1 MARKVLLADDSV
13 TAQNMGRKILTDAGY
28 EVVTV
33 NNGSAALKKISEAHP
48 DLIVLDVYM
57 PGYSGLEVCQ
67 RIKESRE
74 TNQIP
79 VLLTVGK
86 LEPFKQ
92 DEARRVRA
100 DAFIIKPFEASELT
114 AALSKLEGKLG
125 APVAP
130 RKEGRPSAPATME
143 SFERTATSSAPQFGD
158 EESGWKARLKFPSAG
173 SKPTQVEPDPEP
185 YTAPSTS
192 FRDAVPDPPGPLPQN
207 SPVHAVLER
216 PIPAGI
222 PQDITADEI
231 AAIAAAAA
239 RVQAGITVGENF
251 EHLTASPAASKPEDA
266 APKAEDKAAAA
277 VVEESSQK
285 APAPEV
291 TSEKSQSI
299 ADSQAPVETLA
310 SSSRAMPT
318 DTQTQNA
325 VQQEGAAAQA
335 QAAPDFAELSKSE
348 PVAVPREPS
357 EPGTTFAVVPG
368 IEETAEPEPVAV
380 AAIGASS
387 AAPTHAVATL
397 APKTRW
403 VAEEVPL
410 EAQEAVLVLE
420 REMHKAY
427 AAFAAAEH
435 GLRYESAPIDP
446 DDEPIFATMSPP
458 AIGTPLPMMEASTNT
473 AAKPSRK
480 EALGS
485 NEPAQVPAGEST
497 FREVAN
503 SSHSFK
509 PPAPSFAPVD
519 PSRDDTQ
526 HAAATFGGP
535 EPFGMAEASPISE
548 PEHSPRS
555 SSPSEIKIGAAVP
568 QSSAAIA
575 QDEPSVQQDLS
586 SATPGSARD
595 EAGKVERKPAE
606 PSSDVQPEPDFAAA
620 TRAAWANWRDVR
632 ESVLSPKAEASSASI
647 NPEAELEELKK
658 LKGLKKDG
666 PTPSTLPEAALAAA
680 ASADTSATSD
690 SNLSSIVDTMLAELK
705 PKLMAELAEKLKQE
719 KKK

>member
-158 EESGWKARLKFPSAG
+158 EQSGWKARLKFPSAG

-192 FRDAVPDPPGPLPQN
+192 FRDAVPDPPAPLPQN

-222 PQDITADEI
+222 PQDITPDEI

-239 RVQAGITVGENF
+239 RVQAGITVGKNF
-251 EHLTASPAASKPEDA
+251 EHLTASPD
-266 APKAEDKAAAA
+266 APKAEDTAPKMEDKAA
-277 VVEESSQK
+277 VGEEFSPK
-285 APAPEV
+285 APAAEV
-291 TSEKSQSI
+291 ASEKSQSI

-310 SSSRAMPT
+310 SSSMATPT
-318 DTQTQNA
+318 DTQAQNA
-325 VQQEGAAAQA
+325 VQQKGAAAQA

-387 AAPTHAVATL
+387 PAPTHAVATL

-435 GLRYESAPIDP
+435 GLRYESAPIDR
-446 DDEPIFATMSPP
+446 DDEPIFAAMSPP
-458 AIGTPLPMMEASTNT
+458 AIGTPLPMMEPSG
-473 AAKPSRK
+473 AAKPSRN
-480 EALGS
+480 EALAS

-497 FREVAN
+497 FRDIAN

-509 PPAPSFAPVD
+509 PPAPSFAPVG

-555 SSPSEIKIGAAVP
+555 SSPSEIKIEAAVP
-568 QSSAAIA
+568 QASAAMA
-575 QDEPSVQQDLS
+575 KVESNVQEDLS
-586 SATPGSARD
+586 SAAPSSARD
-595 EAGKVERKPAE
+595 DAAKVEPAE
-606 PSSDVQPEPDFAAA
+606 PSSDEHAEAHLAAA

-632 ESVLSPKAEASSASI
+632 ESVLSPKAEASSASR

-666 PTPSTLPEAALAAA
+666 PSPSTLPEAALAAA

>member
-173 SKPTQVEPDPEP
+173 SKPAQVEPDPEP
-185 YTAPSTS
+185 YAASSNS
-192 FRDAVPDPPGPLPQN
+192 FRELVPDAPAPLPQN
-207 SPVHAVLER
+207 SPVNPVLER

-222 PQDITADEI
+222 PQDITPDEI

-239 RVQAGITVGENF
+239 RVQAGITVGKDF
-251 EHLTASPAASKPEDA
+251 EHLTASPAA
-266 APKAEDKAAAA
+266 PKAEDTAPKTEDKATAA
-277 VVEESSQK
+277 VVEASPEK
-285 APAPEV
+285 APAAEV
-291 TSEKSQSI
+291 ASEKSQSV
-299 ADSQAPVETLA
+299 ADPQAPVETLA
-310 SSSRAMPT
+310 SASMATPT
-318 DTQTQNA
+318 DIQVQNA
-325 VQQEGAAAQA
+325 VQEKGATTQAEAAT
-335 QAAPDFAELSKSE
+335 DIAEVSKSE

-380 AAIGASS
+380 AAIAASS
-387 AAPTHAVATL
+387 SAHTHAVATL
-397 APKTRW
+397 ASKTRW
-403 VAEEVPL
+403 VAEEVPVD
-410 EAQEAVLVLE
+410 AQEAVLVLE

-435 GLRYESAPIDP
+435 GLRYESAPIDR

-458 AIGTPLPMMEASTNT
+458 AIGTPLPMMEVS
-473 AAKPSRK
+473 AAVKPSRK

-485 NEPAQVPAGEST
+485 NEPAQVPAGEPT
-497 FREVAN
+497 FREIAN
-503 SSHSFK
+503 SSHTFK
-509 PPAPSFAPVD
+509 PPAPSFAPAG

-526 HAAATFGGP
+526 HAAAAFGGP

-555 SSPSEIKIGAAVP
+555 SSPSEIKMEAAVP

-575 QDEPSVQQDLS
+575 EVESSVQEDLP
-586 SATPGSARD
+586 AAAASAR
-595 EAGKVERKPAE
+595 EETAKVEGKPAE
-606 PSSDVQPEPDFAAA
+606 PSSDLHAEADLAAA

-632 ESVLSPKAEASSASI
+632 ESVLSPKAEASSPSK
-647 NPEAELEELKK
+647 NPETELEELKK
-658 LKGLKKDG
+658 LKGLKKDA

-680 ASADTSATSD
+680 ASADASATSD
-690 SNLSSIVDTMLAELK
+690 TNLSSIVDTMLAELK

>member
-1 MARKVLLADDSV
+1 LARKVLLADDSV

-125 APVAP
+125 VPVAP
-130 RKEGRPSAPATME
+130 RKEGRASAPATME

-158 EESGWKARLKFPSAG
+158 EQSGWKARLKFPSAG

-192 FRDAVPDPPGPLPQN
+192 FRDAVPDPPAPLPQN

-222 PQDITADEI
+222 PQDITPDEI

-239 RVQAGITVGENF
+239 RVQAGISVGENF

-291 TSEKSQSI
+291 TSEKSHRI

-435 GLRYESAPIDP
+435 GLRYDSAPIDR
-446 DDEPIFATMSPP
+446 DDEPIFAAMSPP
-458 AIGTPLPMMEASTNT
+458 AIGTPLPMMEPSG
-473 AAKPSRK
+473 AAKPSRN
-480 EALGS
+480 EALAS
-485 NEPAQVPAGEST
+485 NEPTQVPAGEST

-509 PPAPSFAPVD
+509 PPAPSFAPVG

-526 HAAATFGGP
+526 HAAAAFGGP

-548 PEHSPRS
+548 REHSARS
-555 SSPSEIKIGAAVP
+555 SSPSETKMEAPVP

-575 QDEPSVQQDLS
+575 QDESSVQQDLS

-595 EAGKVERKPAE
+595 EAGKVERNPAE
-606 PSSDVQPEPDFAAA
+606 PSSDVHPEPDFAAA

-632 ESVLSPKAEASSASI
+632 ESVLSPKAEASSASR

-666 PTPSTLPEAALAAA
+666 PSPSTLPEAALAAA

>member
-1 MARKVLLADDSV
+1 LARKVLLADDSV

-130 RKEGRPSAPATME
+130 RKEGRPSAPTTME

-185 YTAPSTS
+185 YTASSAS
-192 FRDAVPDPPGPLPQN
+192 FRELVPDPPGPLPQN
-207 SPVHAVLER
+207 SPVHAVPER

-222 PQDITADEI
+222 PQDITPDEI

-239 RVQAGITVGENF
+239 RVQAGITVGKNF
-251 EHLTASPAASKPEDA
+251 EHLTASPAAPKAEDT
-266 APKAEDKAAAA
+266 APKMEDKAAAA
-277 VVEESSQK
+277 VGEESSQK
-285 APAPEV
+285 APAAEV
-291 TSEKSQSI
+291 ASEKSQSI

-310 SSSRAMPT
+310 SSSMATPT
-318 DTQTQNA
+318 DTQAQTA
-325 VQQEGAAAQA
+325 VQDTRTATQA
-335 QAAPDFAELSKSE
+335 EAAPDLAEVSNSE
-348 PVAVPREPS
+348 PLAVPREPS
-357 EPGTTFAVVPG
+357 QPGTTFAVVPG
-368 IEETAEPEPVAV
+368 SEEIAEPEPVAV
-380 AAIGASS
+380 AAIAASS
-387 AAPTHAVATL
+387 PAPTHAVATL
-397 APKTRW
+397 APKPRW
-403 VAEEVPL
+403 VAEEVPV

-458 AIGTPLPMMEASTNT
+458 TIGAPLPMMEPSA

-480 EALGS
+480 EALAS
-485 NEPAQVPAGEST
+485 NEPAQVPGREST

-509 PPAPSFAPVD
+509 PPAPSFAPAG
-519 PSRDDTQ
+519 PSPDNTQ
-526 HAAATFGGP
+526 HAAAAFGGP

-548 PEHSPRS
+548 PENTPTS
-555 SSPSEIKIGAAVP
+555 SSPSEIKMEAPVP
-568 QSSAAIA
+568 QSSAVIA
-575 QDEPSVQQDLS
+575 EDEPSVQEDL
-586 SATPGSARD
+586 GSAAAASAR
-595 EAGKVERKPAE
+595 ETGKVEHKPAE
-606 PSSDVQPEPDFAAA
+606 PSSDVRAEADLAAA

-632 ESVLSPKAEASSASI
+632 ESVLSPKAEASSASR

-658 LKGLKKDG
+658 LKGLKKDA

-680 ASADTSATSD
+680 ASADASATSD
-690 SNLSSIVDTMLAELK
+690 TNLSSIVDTMLAELK

>member
-1 MARKVLLADDSV
+1 LARKVLLADDSV

-125 APVAP
+125 APVAT

-143 SFERTATSSAPQFGD
+143 CFERTATSSAPQFGD

-173 SKPTQVEPDPEP
+173 SKPAHVEPDPEP
-185 YTAPSTS
+185 YTASSTN
-192 FRDAVPDPPGPLPQN
+192 FRELVPDPPAPLPQN
-207 SPVHAVLER
+207 SPVHPVLER

-222 PQDITADEI
+222 PQDITPDEI

-239 RVQAGITVGENF
+239 RVQAGITVGKNF
-251 EHLTASPAASKPEDA
+251 ENLTASPAA
-266 APKAEDKAAAA
+266 PKAEEQAAAA
-277 VVEESSQK
+277 LVEESSQ
-285 APAPEV
+285 APAAEV
-291 TSEKSQSI
+291 ASEKSQSI
-299 ADSQAPVETLA
+299 AYSQAPVETLA
-310 SSSRAMPT
+310 SSSMATTT
-318 DTQTQNA
+318 DTHAQIE
-325 VQQEGAAAQA
+325 VQAQA
-335 QAAPDFAELSKSE
+335 QAAPDFAELSKPE
-348 PVAVPREPS
+348 PLAVPREPS
-357 EPGTTFAVVPG
+357 EPGTTFAVVPA
-368 IEETAEPEPVAV
+368 IETAEPEPVAV
-380 AAIGASS
+380 AAIAASS
-387 AAPTHAVATL
+387 AARTNAVVTSAL
-397 APKTRW
+397 RSRW
-403 VAEEVPL
+403 VAEEVPV

-435 GLRYESAPIDP
+435 GLRYESAPIDR

-458 AIGTPLPMMEASTNT
+458 AIGTPLPMMEASA
-473 AAKPSRK
+473 AAKPSR
-480 EALGS
+480 

-497 FREVAN
+497 FRDIAN
-503 SSHSFK
+503 SSSFK
-509 PPAPSFAPVD
+509 PPAPSFAPVG
-519 PSRDDTQ
+519 PSPDDTD

-535 EPFGMAEASPISE
+535 EPFGMAEAAPTSE
-548 PEHSPRS
+548 PEHSPPS
-555 SSPSEIKIGAAVP
+555 SSPSEVKIEAAVP
-568 QSSAAIA
+568 QSSGAIA
-575 QDEPSVQQDLS
+575 KVESSIQEDLS
-586 SATPGSARD
+586 SAAAASARD
-595 EAGKVERKPAE
+595 DAAKVEPAE
-606 PSSDVQPEPDFAAA
+606 PSSEVHAEADLAAA

-632 ESVLSPKAEASSASI
+632 ESVLSPKAEASSAAK

-680 ASADTSATSD
+680 ASADASATSD

-719 KKK
+719 KK

>member
-173 SKPTQVEPDPEP
+173 SKPAQVEPDPEP

-192 FRDAVPDPPGPLPQN
+192 FRDAVPDPPAPLPQN

-222 PQDITADEI
+222 PQDITPDEI

-239 RVQAGITVGENF
+239 RVQAGITVGKNF
-251 EHLTASPAASKPEDA
+251 EHLTASPD
-266 APKAEDKAAAA
+266 APKAEDTAPKMEDKAA
-277 VVEESSQK
+277 VGEEFSPK
-285 APAPEV
+285 APAAEV
-291 TSEKSQSI
+291 ASEKSQSI

-310 SSSRAMPT
+310 SSSMATPT
-318 DTQTQNA
+318 DTQAQNA
-325 VQQEGAAAQA
+325 VQQKGAAAQA

-387 AAPTHAVATL
+387 PAPTHAVATL

-427 AAFAAAEH
+427 AAFAAGEH
-435 GLRYESAPIDP
+435 GLRYESAPIDR
-446 DDEPIFATMSPP
+446 DDEPIFAAMSPP
-458 AIGTPLPMMEASTNT
+458 AIGTPLPMMEPSG
-473 AAKPSRK
+473 AAKPSRN
-480 EALGS
+480 EALAS

-497 FREVAN
+497 FRDIAN

-509 PPAPSFAPVD
+509 PPAPSFAPVG

-555 SSPSEIKIGAAVP
+555 SSPSEIKIEAAVP
-568 QSSAAIA
+568 QASAAMA
-575 QDEPSVQQDLS
+575 KVESNVQEDLS
-586 SATPGSARD
+586 SAAPSSARD
-595 EAGKVERKPAE
+595 DAAKVEPAE
-606 PSSDVQPEPDFAAA
+606 PSSDEHAEAHLAAA

-632 ESVLSPKAEASSASI
+632 ESVLSPKAEASSASR

-666 PTPSTLPEAALAAA
+666 PSPSTLPEAALAAA

>member
-67 RIKESRE
+67 RIKDSRE

-130 RKEGRPSAPATME
+130 RKEGKPSAPLTME

-173 SKPTQVEPDPEP
+173 GKPIQVEPDPEP
-185 YTAPSTS
+185 YTASNSS
-192 FRDAVPDPPGPLPQN
+192 FRELVADAPAPLAQN
-207 SPVHAVLER
+207 SPVHPVLER

-222 PQDITADEI
+222 PQDITPDEI

-239 RVQAGITVGENF
+239 RVQAGITVGKNF
-251 EHLTASPAASKPEDA
+251 EDLTASPAGPTAKE
-266 APKAEDKAAAA
+266 EEKAAAA
-277 VVEESSQK
+277 MVEESSEK
-285 APAPEV
+285 APVTEV
-291 TSEKSQSI
+291 ASEKSQNI

-310 SSSRAMPT
+310 SSSIETPA
-318 DTQTQNA
+318 
-325 VQQEGAAAQA
+325 EAQA
-335 QAAPDFAELSKSE
+335 QNPVPETSAAAEGQGGAAFIEVCQSE
-348 PVAVPREPS
+348 PVAVMREPS
-357 EPGTTFAVVPG
+357 EPGTTFAAVPG
-368 IEETAEPEPVAV
+368 IEETSEPEPVGV
-380 AAIGASS
+380 AAIAASS
-387 AAPTHAVATL
+387 AQTATL
-397 APKTRW
+397 ASKSRW
-403 VAEEVPL
+403 VAEEVPV

-427 AAFAAAEH
+427 AAFAAAEQ
-435 GLRYESAPIDP
+435 GQRYESAPVDP
-446 DDEPIFATMSPP
+446 DDEPVFATMSPP
-458 AIGTPLPMMEASTNT
+458 TIGTPLPMMEASAGT
-473 AAKPSRK
+473 AAKPS
-480 EALGS
+480 S
-485 NEPAQVPAGEST
+485 NETPASNQFAQVPAGESA
-497 FREVAN
+497 FREIAN
-503 SSHSFK
+503 SFHSLK
-509 PPAPSFAPVD
+509 PPAPSFAPAG

-526 HAAATFGGP
+526 HAAAAFGGP
-535 EPFGMAEASPISE
+535 EPFGIAEASPISQ
-548 PEHSPRS
+548 PENTPAS
-555 SSPSEIKIGAAVP
+555 SSPSEIKMEAPVP
-568 QSSAAIA
+568 QSSAAVT
-575 QDEPSVQQDLS
+575 EVESSVQEGPS
-586 SATPGSARD
+586 KAAAGYARE
-595 EAGKVERKPAE
+595 EAGKVEHKGAE
-606 PSSDVQPEPDFAAA
+606 TSSDLRPEADLAAA

-632 ESVLSPKAEASSASI
+632 ESVLSPKLNASPASK
-647 NPEAELEELKK
+647 NPEAEFEELKK
-658 LKGLKKDG
+658 LKGLKKDE
-666 PTPSTLPEAALAAA
+666 PTLSTLPETALAAA
-680 ASADTSATSD
+680 ASADASADASATSD